1 MRDARHLWRLYYAPR
16 LSPSFPSRDPT
27 VVRHPTAES
36 RRDWI
41 AESAREQLA
50 HEGREERHG
59 CGRRRLD
66 GGGGDASRTSDDEL
80 AQQQCIG
87 SARLAREKVEL
98 GRVPHGAESHR
109 LDVSRAE
116 PRRQLL
122 ERNREGRAMLP
133 RVCRRQCA
141 PLLLKDGWVERR
153 ARREGEGRRRRGQ
166 RVLEAQQIDS
176 SAGGGGRRRRRGSR
190 LLIALLIALV
200 VVAAAARPRV
210 PGRTVGG
217 AVAVCGYTTHLQ
229 QLRLDKALRRLAVDH
244 GQRVELLKDPVLQLG
259 RHLLHKLPRHVLRTA
274 EDPLRRAEVEL
285 QQPIVEH
292 RAVVHVGEGGV
303 GDGGVEEAAEHLL
316 ELGGAAEEEADRGG
330 EQLEPDGLRR
340 LLGKVV
346 DEGLQQ
352 VGRLGDDVAVL
363 ADHPQQRHL
372 GVRLVDV
379 AEEGADAADEALD
392 PVGELSQ
399 QVLHRDDGLRGDV
412 VDVDLEQL
420 EELLHHAAAALGHAH
435 TQLADGGD
443 GGARDV
449 GVRLCDVLCNLVHD
463 LGHGRLRRHGG
474 EDVELEE
481 LDAGGLVVLAV
492 EVLVLGGE
500 DVGHARREQR
510 DVLEAD
516 EALLEDAARDQR
528 HHRRLEPRVHL
539 RVHLR
544 HVLRELEEDLCRGE
558 DDRRVGVAEPLFEQ
572 VHDVEGLLRRL
583 GLVARDELE
592 DDALGPLVELL
603 DAVEEVV
610 DDWLVDCHAALGRQD
625 LVECVDAVGHHLRVS
640 VAQHRV
646 ELVDHVARGECVGGV
661 VVHLEAG
668 EDRRLAHVRRLVAQP
683 RLDHPWEVLD
693 DVWQAQRR
701 ERAEREP
708 ASHRVVVAAVFLER
722 VDGEEREVRVG
733 RRVVA
738 DVQVHHLF
746 DHVVFG
752 RGCHDH
758 LREEL

>member
-1 MRDARHLWRLYYAPR
+1 
-16 LSPSFPSRDPT
+16 
-27 VVRHPTAES
+27 
-36 RRDWI
+36 
-41 AESAREQLA
+41 
-50 HEGREERHG
+50 
-59 CGRRRLD
+59 
-66 GGGGDASRTSDDEL
+66 
-80 AQQQCIG
+80 
-87 SARLAREKVEL
+87 
-98 GRVPHGAESHR
+98 
-109 LDVSRAE
+109 
-116 PRRQLL
+116 
-122 ERNREGRAMLP
+122 MLP

-141 PLLLKDGWVERR
+141 PLLLKDGWVERG

-176 SAGGGGRRRRRGSR
+176 SAGGGRRRRRRGSR
-190 LLIALLIALV
+190 LIIALLITLV

-210 PGRTVGG
+210 LSRAVGG

-244 GQRVELLKDPVLQLG
+244 GQRIELLEDPVLQLG
-259 RHLLHKLPRHVLRTA
+259 RHLLHKLPRHVLRAA

-340 LLGKVV
+340 LLGEVV

-352 VGRLGDDVAVL
+352 VGRLGDDVAIL
-363 ADHPQQRHL
+363 ADHPKQRHL

-399 QVLHRDDGLRGDV
+399 QILHRDDGLCGDV

-420 EELLHHAAAALGHAH
+420 EELLNHAAAALRHAH
-435 TQLADGGD
+435 TQLADGGY

-449 GVRLCDVLCNLVHD
+449 GIRLCDVLCNLVHD

-492 EVLVLGGE
+492 KVLVLGGE

-516 EALLEDAARDQR
+516 EALLEDAARNQR
-528 HHRRLEPRVHL
+528 HHRRLEPRVYL

-544 HVLRELEEDLCRGE
+544 HVLRELEEDLCCGE
-558 DDRRVGVAEPLFEQ
+558 DDRRVGVAEALFKEI
-572 VHDVEGLLRRL
+572 HDVEGLLRRL
-583 GLVARDELE
+583 GLVARDQLQ
-592 DDALGPLVELL
+592 DDALGPLAEVL

-610 DDWLVDCHAALGRQD
+610 DDRLVDCHAALGRQD
-625 LVECVDAVGHHLRVS
+625 LVECIDAVGDHLRVS

-708 ASHRVVVAAVFLER
+708 ACHRVVVAAVFLER

-738 DVQVHHLF
+738 DVQVDHLF

-752 RGCHDH
+752 
-758 LREEL
+758 